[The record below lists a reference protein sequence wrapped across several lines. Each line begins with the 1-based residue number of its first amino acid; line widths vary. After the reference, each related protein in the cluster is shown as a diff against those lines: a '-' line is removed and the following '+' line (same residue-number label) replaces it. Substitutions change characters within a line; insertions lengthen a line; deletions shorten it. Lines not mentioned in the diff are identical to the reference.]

1 MSYGGCGE
9 RAREGGGLRER
20 RERGRSS
27 PCGTH
32 GGPRRLSSSRDVT
45 GVEGDR
51 RQPEMGTR
59 TNGGSGASRFQRRA
73 PVEGVKPGEAHRQG
87 QRARGR
93 RWPRGRARHGG
104 DRVGLLSRTKEWE
117 RERRR
122 GRRGFGAW
130 VEVGGEEVE
139 ASRGGVDLILL
150 VDGEVVLPRPVGG
163 TGGRRASGSWADQAG

>member
-32 GGPRRLSSSRDVT
+32 GGPRRLSSSRDVA

-59 TNGGSGASRFQRRA
+59 TNGGCGASRFQRRA
-73 PVEGVKPGEAHRQG
+73 PVEGVEPGEAHRQG

-122 GRRGFGAW
+122 GRGGFEAW

-139 ASRGGVDLILL
+139 ASRGGALIH
-150 VDGEVVLPRPVGG
+150 PRRCRR
-163 TGGRRASGSWADQAG
+163 GGRAATSPCSGAH